1 MELRAAGV
9 AAEASGRGVEGR
21 MKTASRTVTAVSKAL
36 VAEISEA
43 VQLMAE
49 VEERAARLKTLKA
62 NIRTGLESAGLDRFA
77 TPEGAE
83 ALLVEKT
90 NLRWDTD
97 KLADVLKRNEYDEL
111 CPRKA
116 EGEKLR
122 KLLDSLEPERA
133 KALRSC
139 AKGSNSSALEIRAAA
154 AVDATLN

>member
-1 MELRAAGV
+1 MLKPGFILICLLLLPLAGC
-9 AAEASGRGVEGR
+9 S
-21 MKTASRTVTAVSKAL
+21 TASR
-36 VAEISEA
+36 
-43 VQLMAE
+43 
-49 VEERAARLKTLKA
+49 RAKTPA
-62 NIRTGLESAGLDRFA
+62 AADWS
-77 TPEGAE
+77 
-83 ALLVEKT
+83 LVEKT